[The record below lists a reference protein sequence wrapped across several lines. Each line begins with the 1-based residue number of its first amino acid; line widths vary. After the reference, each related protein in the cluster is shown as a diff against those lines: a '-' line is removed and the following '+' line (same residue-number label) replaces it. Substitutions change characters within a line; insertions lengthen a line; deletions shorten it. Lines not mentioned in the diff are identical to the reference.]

1 MKELTIFTPTYNR
14 CAKLRKLYDSL
25 VGQTDKNFI
34 WIIVDDGSTDE
45 TGKMI
50 SEWKKS
56 SEFEIKYIY
65 QTNQGKHIAMKR
77 AFEQCATDWII
88 CVDSDDYLASSA
100 VQEMLTDM
108 KSVPSDC
115 IGYIYPRKSKSL
127 RASSFPRESMQIS
140 IMDASNIYG
149 MVETAILFKSKYL
162 KLIEIPQ
169 YQDERFL
176 SEEILYIQL
185 DKFGKFCTRNQA
197 FYISE
202 YQSDGLTAHIFQLW
216 KKNPKGTIRLL
227 NDRYHYSN
235 KYAGDFALKQKVK
248 AILNLNGVCISTKQ
262 SIWKYTPNMLL
273 SALLYIPS
281 IVLAKIRFSK

>member
-115 IGYIYPRKSKSL
+115 IGYIYPQKSKSL
-127 RASSFPRESMQIS
+127 RASSFPRE
-140 IMDASNIYG
+140 
-149 MVETAILFKSKYL
+149 YL
-162 KLIEIPQ
+162 KRKKKNQ
-169 YQDERFL
+169 R
-176 SEEILYIQL
+176 IQL
-185 DKFGKFCTRNQA
+185 
-197 FYISE
+197 I
-202 YQSDGLTAHIFQLW
+202 
-216 KKNPKGTIRLL
+216 
-227 NDRYHYSN
+227 
-235 KYAGDFALKQKVK
+235 
-248 AILNLNGVCISTKQ
+248 
-262 SIWKYTPNMLL
+262 
-273 SALLYIPS
+273 
-281 IVLAKIRFSK
+281 